1 MIQPVVKVALQ
12 RADVAALLKADPEL
26 AAAPVVRALLLRPE
40 VLATAVLRR
49 FQDGA
54 VVWQQGD
61 EGQSLG
67 LVMKG
72 QAQLAARRDTDRA
85 DLGAAVKG
93 DVVGESEVLNNAP
106 QRSLSVIARGPV
118 EVLEVPR
125 DALLLHGAVPG
136 PLAKE
141 LERVQAARARA
152 LDDMSDFLNRW

>member
-1 MIQPVVKVALQ
+1 M
-12 RADVAALLKADPEL
+12 
-26 AAAPVVRALLLRPE
+26 
-40 VLATAVLRR
+40 LRR

-54 VVWQQGD
+54 VIWQQGD

-72 QAQLAARRDTDRA
+72 HAQLAARRDTDRA
-85 DLGAAVKG
+85 DLGAVGKG

-106 QRSLSVIARGPV
+106 RRGISVIAKGPV
-118 EVLEVPR
+118 ELLEVPR

-141 LERVQAARARA
+141 LERVQSSRART